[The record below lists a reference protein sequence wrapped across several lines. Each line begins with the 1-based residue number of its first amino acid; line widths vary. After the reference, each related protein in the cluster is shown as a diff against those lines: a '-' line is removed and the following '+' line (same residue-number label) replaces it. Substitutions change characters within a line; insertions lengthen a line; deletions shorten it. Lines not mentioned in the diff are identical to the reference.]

1 MPLILGLNF
10 IRKFKL
16 FTENKHMLVDCPY
29 SFGNLPALKWIG
41 CPQERIEFLA
51 DGRSLT
57 AGADSGSD
65 LDLMSLKC
73 AQRREFKI
81 DTSESARTRV
91 MLADETIVETIGQVH
106 VSSVKLSQFDSFGM
120 SFHVL
125 PGLPCEVIFGEEF
138 LYQMDVYNSC
148 DMVHLDKNTLHSLCT
163 LINLGPIQAF
173 LTRKWAPKSN
183 DTAQQEHDQAI
194 EAEIYRRNKA
204 NRSLAKIKDQTR
216 AAAASD
222 VEEVERR
229 AFDTGHSICMYC
241 FGATVRR
248 EPSGSSAEF
257 WGPFC

>member
-91 MLADETIVETIGQVH
+91 MLADETIVEQSDKSTFPPLSSPSLTASGCLSMSSQV
-106 VSSVKLSQFDSFGM
+106 
-120 SFHVL
+120 
-125 PGLPCEVIFGEEF
+125 F
-138 LYQMDVYNSC
+138 L
-148 DMVHLDKNTLHSLCT
+148 
-163 LINLGPIQAF
+163 
-173 LTRKWAPKSN
+173 
-183 DTAQQEHDQAI
+183 
-194 EAEIYRRNKA
+194 
-204 NRSLAKIKDQTR
+204 
-216 AAAASD
+216 
-222 VEEVERR
+222 
-229 AFDTGHSICMYC
+229 
-241 FGATVRR
+241 AT
-248 EPSGSSAEF
+248 
-257 WGPFC
+257 